1 MFTTLMSRKKGP
13 LTLRRDS
20 DTKDGSTW
28 LHYAA
33 IGGSVEI
40 VEFLLN
46 EGYSMLAKDNVHTV
60 YQYISQ

>member
-13 LTLRRDS
+13 LTLRRAS
-20 DTKDGSTW
+20 DTEDGSTW

-33 IGGSVEI
+33 NGGSVEI

-46 EGYSMLAKDNVHTV
+46 EGYSMLAKDNVHAST
-60 YQYISQ
+60 